1 MEFTKKATELD
12 DLINR
17 KTTRIRML
25 IEDKNF
31 FDAGYEYYVLAR
43 IQDKIHN
50 SYNDMQIKKWEKYY
64 LLDCL
69 TIEMVII
76 INLVEEKYNETISKC
91 KSNL

>member
-31 FDAGYEYYVLAR
+31 FDAGYEYYILGC

-64 LLDCL
+64 LLDYL
-69 TIEMVII
+69 TIEMVSII
-76 INLVEEKYNETISKC
+76 KLVEDETK
-91 KSNL
+91 

>member
-1 MEFTKKATELD
+1 MEFTNKATELD

-17 KTTRIRML
+17 KTTHIRML

-31 FDAGYEYYVLAR
+31 FDACYECNILGR

-64 LLDCL
+64 LLDYL
-69 TIEMVII
+69 TIEMNSII
-76 INLVEEKYNETISKC
+76 KLVEEKIK
-91 KSNL
+91 